1 MVYDEIKEKVIKLC
15 NEVFEDSDIDADMIE
30 YVDFSDD
37 LGMDSI
43 KFISLIVEIESRLNI
58 IIPDDYLLIDYFN
71 NIDNIMQIVMSEI
84 NKTGDVKNDKA
95 LKDATLCF

>member
-84 NKTGDVKNDKA
+84 NKTGDVKNYKA
-95 LKDATLCF
+95 

>member
-15 NEVFEDSDIDADMIE
+15 NEVLEDSDIDADMIE

-95 LKDATLCF
+95 